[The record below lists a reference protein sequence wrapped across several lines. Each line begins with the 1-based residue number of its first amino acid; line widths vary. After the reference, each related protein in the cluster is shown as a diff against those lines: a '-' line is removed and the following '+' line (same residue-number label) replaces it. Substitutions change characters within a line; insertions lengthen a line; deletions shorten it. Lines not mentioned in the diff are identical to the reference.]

1 MIVSGIALP
10 GMGFAIRLLVKKCI
24 MEKTEKNNSL
34 DLDPKT
40 KIEDLNLS
48 ARTVNSLVN
57 AGIKTIAGLKRMSDL
72 KLSEVKGLGKKGFD
86 EIKVMLEK

>member
-1 MIVSGIALP
+1 
-10 GMGFAIRLLVKKCI
+10 